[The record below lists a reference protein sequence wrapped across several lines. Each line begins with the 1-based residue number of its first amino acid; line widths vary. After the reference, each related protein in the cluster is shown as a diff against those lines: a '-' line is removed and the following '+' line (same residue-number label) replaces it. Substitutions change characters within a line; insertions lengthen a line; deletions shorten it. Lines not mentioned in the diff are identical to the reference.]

1 MSAAAQAELEQRQ
14 LLNRLVT
21 ERLQMQLGA
30 LLMENIRLQVERELA
45 AEKQKD
51 NE

>member
-1 MSAAAQAELEQRQ
+1 MDEQQKRE
-14 LLNRLVT
+14 LLNQRVT

-45 AEKQKD
+45 AEKSSTPARSED
-51 NE
+51 